1 MSHENSLEPCHAPL
15 PVVAGEFPSDMS
27 LGHPDSVQEGSRSAS
42 GSPGVESRRVGPP
55 NRTNLRSI
63 YASAPSSSKPESAE
77 LLEEPADWLEEPA
90 DEHEVIP

>member
-1 MSHENSLEPCHAPL
+1 
-15 PVVAGEFPSDMS
+15 MS

-90 DEHEVIP
+90 DWLEEPADWLEEPADEHEVIP